1 MPSVVV
7 ASYNVHGGVDGW
19 GRPFDVVEACRAIEA
34 DVLVLQESWGA
45 DGRQSVAQ
53 RVADALGYRLT
64 ELTLARGR
72 IAVPTVPPGRPWGPR
87 LWDRTH
93 FGMRLDRRHRAPS
106 TGGGS
111 ASTNDATGVAA
122 APRSTTDL
130 AIERGTW
137 GIAVLTRLEVRAS
150 RTFYFGQLPTDPA
163 RRGVIV
169 TELAPAPG
177 APSLHVVGTHLAH
190 LSQGSPRHIA
200 VLRRAVRDLVGA
212 PAVLAGDM
220 NLWGPPLSLLLPGWS
235 RAVRGRSWPTWSRWL
250 LAQTD
255 HLLVSRA
262 LRATSGE
269 VLRVPGSDHFPVRAR
284 IPLA

>member
-19 GRPFDVVEACRAIEA
+19 GHPFDVVEACRAIEA

-45 DGRQSVAQ
+45 DGQESLAQKVAQ
-53 RVADALGYRLT
+53 ALGYSAT

-72 IAVPTVPPGRPWGPR
+72 IAAPPQQSGERWGPQM
-87 LWDRTH
+87 WDRTH
-93 FGMRLDRRHRAPS
+93 FGLRLDRRRRTPS
-106 TGGGS
+106 TV
-111 ASTNDATGVAA
+111 APTTGAGAGA
-122 APRSTTDL
+122 APHSTAPQ

-137 GIAVLTRLEVRAS
+137 GIAVLTRLEVRAT
-150 RTFYFGQLPTDPA
+150 RTFYLGQLPTDPA

-169 TELAPAPG
+169 MELAPSPQA
-177 APSLHVVGTHLAH
+177 ASLHVIGTHLAH

-200 VLRRAVRDLVGA
+200 ALRRAVHGLVA
-212 PAVLAGDM
+212 VPAVMAGDM

-235 RAVRGRSWPTWSRWL
+235 RAVVGRSWPTWSRWL

-262 LRATSGE
+262 LTATSGE
-269 VLRVPGSDHFPVRAR
+269 VLAVPGSDHYPVRAR
-284 IPLA
+284 VTLG